1 MVKLLEVSLLCIL
14 GLPWTLQAC
23 DPTACH
29 IGTSAGLATG
39 CAAVGAALTTASC
52 AATLG
57 IGCVVGCV
65 VTTGPCA
72 VATAGPSYGIHCSID
87 HYH

>member
-39 CAAVGAALTTASC
+39 CAAVEAALTNAAC

-57 IGCVVGCV
+57 IGCVVGGV
-65 VTTGPCA
+65 VTAGPCA
-72 VATAGPSYGIHCSID
+72 VGTAGASHGIYCSVI
-87 HYH
+87 H